1 MLRRTQNQQP
11 EDSHAVESSMS
22 SEYAEN
28 SSAVTDAANEP
39 GRAYNER
46 LQEIRLKIASGEE
59 TDRRFVRTRTGLGLA
74 TILLLVLCLG
84 ESESVSWLWLLV
96 PVAIFIVVLPF
107 DRRCMSRLARLRLL
121 RRFHESRLERL
132 QRVFS
137 AELAD
142 GSEFANDMHPW
153 TGDLDVFGQGSLFQM
168 LNECRT
174 APGRRQL
181 AEWMREV
188 PTAEQVRLRQTRA
201 LGLMRAIGLRESL
214 ACIPEASNWEAA
226 ESVLREWVREP
237 ARPISMGVLSWSVIL
252 GIAAIPVVIGILAFG
267 LGFRWLVLLLLL
279 QSPAIAL
286 TRSQIRHTAMTM
298 DNVDSALR
306 QFGAVIGAFEQVSS
320 DEPAVCDLLN
330 QFHTE
335 GDTASSAILRLSRLT
350 QWLNNSLRNQFFAP
364 VAWVTGMLVVTTHR
378 MESWRLRHG
387 IDVAEWLSTVA
398 CLEAT
403 VSIAGYNF
411 DHPGDVRPEILDKE
425 VSLHASQLGHPLL
438 AESVCVRNSLML
450 TAGVPLMLVSGSNMS
465 GKSTFLRSIGS
476 SIVLTYCGCVVRAS
490 EFRTHPFQLGTAMR
504 VSDSLQ
510 EGRSL
515 FFSVVQRLKS
525 VVDLTTG
532 DRPVLFL
539 LDEILHGTN
548 SHDRRR
554 GAEGV
559 IRSLLERGALGLVTT
574 HDLALTR
581 IADSLEGRA
590 LNCHF
595 EDTIVD
601 GTMIFDYTLRDGVVE
616 RSNAIQLMQML
627 GLDVRAEDDS
637 EFVTPADDPAIADSG
652 RSENDAPESP

>member
-1 MLRRTQNQQP
+1 MLCRRQNRES
-11 EDSHAVESSMS
+11 EDRHAVESSMS
-22 SEYAEN
+22 SENAEN
-28 SSAVTDAANEP
+28 SSAVDKSANEP
-39 GRAYNER
+39 GRAYNDR
-46 LQEIRLKIASGEE
+46 LQEIRTEIAAGEE
-59 TDRRFVRTRTGLGLA
+59 ADRRFVKIRTGLGLG
-74 TILLLVLCLG
+74 TILLLVLCIG
-84 ESESVSWLWLLV
+84 EPEKVAWSWLLV
-96 PVAIFIVVLPF
+96 PISIFLGVLPF
-107 DRRCMSRLARLRLL
+107 DRRCMSRLERLRLM

-142 GSEFANDMHPW
+142 GSEFASELHSW

-188 PTAEQVRLRQTRA
+188 PAADQVRLRQTRA
-201 LGLMRAIGLRESL
+201 EGLKGAIGLRESL

-226 ESVLREWVREP
+226 ESVLRDWVREP
-237 ARPISMGVLSWSVIL
+237 ARPISIGILSWSVIL
-252 GIAAIPVVIGILAFG
+252 GITAIPVIIGILVYG
-267 LGFRWLVLLLLL
+267 LAFRWLVLLLLL

-286 TRSQIRHTAMTM
+286 TRNQIRRTAMAM

-330 QFHTE
+330 HFHTE

-378 MESWRLRHG
+378 IESWRLRYG

-403 VSIAGYNF
+403 VSVAGYNF
-411 DHPGDVRPEILDKE
+411 DHPGDVTPEILDEE
-425 VSLHASQLGHPLL
+425 VTLQASQLGHPLL
-438 AESVCVRNSLML
+438 EESVCVRNSLTL
-450 TAGVPLMLVSGSNMS
+450 TSEVPLMLVSGSNMS
-465 GKSTFLRSIGS
+465 GKSTFLRSIGAS
-476 SIVLTYCGCVVRAS
+476 VVLTYCGGVVRAA

-525 VVDLTTG
+525 VVDLTDG

-627 GLDVRAEDDS
+627 GLDVYAEDDS
-637 EFVTPADDPAIADSG
+637 DSAAAAAADDAFQDAADTDPGQS
-652 RSENDAPESP
+652 